1 MARTW
6 TAMAMGRLIV
16 IDKGKIIADGP
27 KQAVIQ
33 AMQQP
38 RPAAAAPAASAAA
51 GVAR

>member
-1 MARTW
+1 MLELVD
-6 TAMAMGRLIV
+6 RLIV

-38 RPAAAAPAASAAA
+38 RPAAP